1 MPEISEEFFQRSQF
15 LDTLE
20 SIIRNGD
27 PDVQTAATIRREL
40 EQKFNF
46 EEKALDEKPWKKI
59 VNRAIDTT
67 FARIQDEEQEE
78 QSQEPDVNK
87 EEVKEEAAE
96 EKDEQ
101 HEEEIG
107 EKEEQDTEMKEEAS
121 ESTAD
126 HDVQES
132 KEEEEEDNQEEEKPV
147 AKSED
152 EDFKSPP
159 PAAQKKRK
167 RQRNESPKSDDV
179 EVEESPKKKRGRKD
193 TDSSKKDKISQS
205 DETIKRLKM
214 YINKCGVR
222 KSWQKELAGC
232 KTKKDQIDK
241 LKSILEDLG
250 VEGRPTLEKCQKV
263 KAERELKAEIESLDT
278 SNILRDNGG
287 GRKTRQ
293 TSKKRRRIV
302 ESDEEGDTEE
312 EKDTKKKPDP
322 GFDTSFLGDQGSD
335 SD

>member
-1 MPEISEEFFQRSQF
+1 
-15 LDTLE
+15 
-20 SIIRNGD
+20 
-27 PDVQTAATIRREL
+27 
-40 EQKFNF
+40 
-46 EEKALDEKPWKKI
+46 
-59 VNRAIDTT
+59 
-67 FARIQDEEQEE
+67 
-78 QSQEPDVNK
+78 
-87 EEVKEEAAE
+87 
-96 EKDEQ
+96 
-101 HEEEIG
+101 
-107 EKEEQDTEMKEEAS
+107 
-121 ESTAD
+121 
-126 HDVQES
+126 
-132 KEEEEEDNQEEEKPV
+132 
-147 AKSED
+147 
-152 EDFKSPP
+152 
-159 PAAQKKRK
+159 
-167 RQRNESPKSDDV
+167 
-179 EVEESPKKKRGRKD
+179 
-193 TDSSKKDKISQS
+193 
-205 DETIKRLKM
+205 M

-250 VEGRPTLEKCQKV
+250 VEGIKSIFQTTDDSEPSLKRMRFPVGRPTLEKCQKV